1 MRMIS
6 KCALV
11 NIRSSIT
18 IGIALFKF
26 LLPGIVI
33 IKNPSNDKYAI
44 VDLYEKRFIRKVC
57 TTFVL
62 NRSKEVRISQ
72 ISS

>member
-1 MRMIS
+1 MRISCVFMIGEYS
-6 KCALV
+6 
-11 NIRSSIT
+11 IRIE
-18 IGIALFKF
+18 LFKF
-26 LLPGIVI
+26 LLPGIVVI
-33 IKNPSNDKYAI
+33 ENPSNDKYAI
-44 VDLYEKRFIRKVC
+44 VDLYEKRLNRKVC